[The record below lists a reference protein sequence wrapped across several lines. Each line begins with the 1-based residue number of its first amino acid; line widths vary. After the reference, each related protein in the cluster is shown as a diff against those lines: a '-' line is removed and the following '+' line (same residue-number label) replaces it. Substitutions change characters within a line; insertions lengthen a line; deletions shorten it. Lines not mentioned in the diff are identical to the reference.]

1 MHAIVVY
8 ESAWGNTAAI
18 ARAIAEG
25 IGEGARACTTDEA
38 APEVIAEADL
48 IVAGAPVYAFGLP
61 TEQMRE
67 NVRNGQSSASPAPD
81 LSHPSLRSWLD
92 VLPPGRGRSAAFETR
107 LWWSPRGATGTI
119 EQRLSARGYTP
130 VAKVKKFVVLPRP
143 FSVAG
148 DELTVSLKMRRG
160 VIFEKHRAELDAL
173 YRE

>member
-25 IGEGARACTTDEA
+25 IGDGARACATDEA
-38 APEVIAEADL
+38 APEVIADADL

-67 NVRNGQSSASPAPD
+67 NVRKGQASVSPGPD

-107 LWWSPRGATGTI
+107 LWWSPRGATGAI
-119 EQRLSARGYTP
+119 ERRLGARGYVP
-130 VAKVKKFVVLPRP
+130 VAKAKKFVVQGGSGPLREGEIER
-143 FSVAG
+143 ARTWG
-148 DELTVSLKMRRG
+148 REL
-160 VIFEKHRAELDAL
+160 
-173 YRE
+173 REAIGSASGS